1 MAGAAQALFPPVLT
15 GLAGYSFTRS
25 LRRASA
31 KLWDDRPIPDE
42 PREVDPPSMEGI
54 AILLG
59 SSVGVLSVLGGV
71 LILIAKLTGGADE
84 Q

>member
-1 MAGAAQALFPPVLT
+1 MA
-15 GLAGYSFTRS
+15 
-25 LRRASA
+25 
-31 KLWDDRPIPDE
+31 
-42 PREVDPPSMEGI
+42 PPSRTYDHSGMEGI